1 MIPYPLIQKPNYVS
15 LNSLYSLYLFRF
27 EGNGTLNGCVLCIV
41 LRFGLWV
48 SFWLWFTYVINID
61 IAYLCI
67 YICAVGVDAN
77 DSVCADAGVLM
88 ESYYHVDR
96 LKTLSFILIVCQCRF
111 IFSAF
116 YCLSFLFSILV
127 FIFFCCLHSISIDF

>member
-1 MIPYPLIQKPNYVS
+1 M
-15 LNSLYSLYLFRF
+15 YL
-27 EGNGTLNGCVLCIV
+27 
-41 LRFGLWV
+41 
-48 SFWLWFTYVINID
+48 INID

-127 FIFFCCLHSISIDF
+127 FIYLLPSFDIDRFLAIAYILCIAIQRYFID